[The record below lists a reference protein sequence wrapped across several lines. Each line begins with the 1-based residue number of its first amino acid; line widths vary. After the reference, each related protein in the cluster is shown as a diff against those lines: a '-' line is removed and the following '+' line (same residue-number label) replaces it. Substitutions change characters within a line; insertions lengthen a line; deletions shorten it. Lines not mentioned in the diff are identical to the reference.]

1 MKIFAIG
8 EVLWDIY
15 PSKKTLGGAALNFVA
30 HASQLGAASTLFSA
44 VGNDDLGDEVVS
56 VLKEFGVSS
65 KFIKRAEQPTG
76 RVIVTLDEKGIPSYD
91 VLSGM
96 AYDNVPVSDEDIEA
110 INAEGFDAL
119 YFGTLIQR
127 SPVSRAAVKKIV
139 CEAKFGEI
147 ICDVNLRVNC
157 YDAESV
163 KFCLENA
170 TILKVS
176 IEEEPT
182 LRSFGYYS
190 PADES
195 YEAIAKAMCAAFSN
209 LKVVILTLG
218 KEGSYAYDVKSGNG
232 YTQGSIG
239 DVVVSTVGA
248 GDSFAAAWLT
258 SYLGGKRIEDCMY
271 KAAQISGFVVAHVE
285 AVPKY

>member
-15 PSKKTLGGAALNFVA
+15 PNKKTIGGAALNFVA
-30 HASQLGAASTLFSA
+30 HASQLGAVSALFSA
-44 VGNDDLGDEVVS
+44 VGNDGLGDDVISALEG
-56 VLKEFGVSS
+56 FGVSS
-65 KFIKRAEQPTG
+65 KFMKRAEQPTG
-76 RVIVTLDEKGIPSYD
+76 QVIVTLDEKGIPSYD

-96 AYDNVPVSDEDIEA
+96 AYDNIPVSDEDIAA

-119 YFGTLIQR
+119 YFGTLVQR
-127 SPVSRAAVKKIV
+127 SPVSREAVEKIV
-139 CEAKFGEI
+139 REARFGET
-147 ICDVNLRVNC
+147 ICDVNLRVDC
-157 YDAESV
+157 YDAGSV
-163 KFCLENA
+163 KFCFENA

-176 IEEEPT
+176 LEEEPT

-190 PADES
+190 PADDS
-195 YEAIAKAMCAAFSN
+195 YEAITKAMSAAFPN

-218 KEGSYAYDVKSGNG
+218 KAGSYAYDVKSGKG

-258 SYLGGKRIEDCMY
+258 SYLAGKSIEDCMY
-271 KAAQISGFVVAHVE
+271 KAAEISGFVVAHVE

>member
-15 PSKKTLGGAALNFVA
+15 PGKKTLGGAALNFVA
-30 HASQLGAASTLFSA
+30 HAKKCGAESALFSA
-44 VGNDDLGDEVVS
+44 VGNDSLGDEVIS
-56 VLKEFGVSS
+56 VVEGFGVSS
-65 KFIKRAEQPTG
+65 KYVKRAGRPTG
-76 RVIVTLDEKGIPSYD
+76 QVIVTLDEKGIPSYD
-91 VLSGM
+91 VLADM
-96 AYDNVPVSDEDIEA
+96 AYDNVPVSDEDIA
-110 INAEGFDAL
+110 SINAEGYDVL

-127 SPVSRAAVKKIV
+127 SPVSREAVKKIV
-139 CEAKFGEI
+139 REARFGEI

-157 YDAESV
+157 FDADSV

-190 PADES
+190 PLGDGC
-195 YEAIAKAMCAAFSN
+195 EAIAKAMCASFPN

-218 KEGSYAYDVKSGNG
+218 KEGSYAYDNRDGKS
-232 YTQGSIG
+232 YMQGSIG

-258 SYLGGKRIEDCMY
+258 SYLSGKSIEDCMHR
-271 KAAQISGFVVAHVE
+271 AAEVSGFVVAHVD
-285 AVPKY
+285 AVPEY